1 LRIDAFW
8 FYPNPSGAFTG
19 ASNNGRFDFH
29 QDFGLTAY
37 STFSG
42 KIDWKFTRKNHL
54 TFGAAPFHRSRQF
67 VVSRTVT
74 FQGQTYTAGLA
85 ASGNLDVLALAPGYQ
100 YDIVRRPRGHLGIAV
115 QMDLFNVD
123 SALTSVAQVSNGVFH
138 AAQVSH
144 GSILAPI
151 PVAGPDVRLYL
162 LSDSDRLYVTGN
174 VFGMYLF
181 GYGNFISTADTFG
194 VTVTRH
200 LSLRGGYQIAQRLQ
214 VNTKT
219 TRVGLNLTQ
228 RGAIAGLEFSF

>member
-1 LRIDAFW
+1 LALGAAAGPLHASDDQNRDSYRLRIDAFW

-151 PVAGPDVRLYL
+151 PVADPTSAYICFRIPTGSMSPETSLGCTCLATETSSPQRIRL
-162 LSDSDRLYVTGN
+162 
-174 VFGMYLF
+174 
-181 GYGNFISTADTFG
+181 A
-194 VTVTRH
+194 
-200 LSLRGGYQIAQRLQ
+200 
-214 VNTKT
+214 
-219 TRVGLNLTQ
+219 
-228 RGAIAGLEFSF
+228 